1 MRTSRLKPEE
11 ETWHHC
17 FNRVSGPSSARP
29 FGDTEK
35 EQFIRFVMK
44 VSRLSFVEPVSY
56 QILGNHFHLLLRV
69 PAGYP
74 TEEET
79 CRRYWAYYRGRRKL
93 TPGTEACRRWQRR
106 LRDVSWY
113 LRLIQQFFTV
123 WYNRSRPE
131 RRRGPLWADRFKNTL
146 LESGEAVWRCWMYI
160 ENNPVRIGLSRT
172 AAGYRFG
179 SFGRWVQRGRH
190 PFEENV
196 RNALLP
202 MMESI
207 LGTRDMYSLRLE
219 MGRELER
226 QTGVDPEESAQSYS
240 LTATR
245 RVRYWVDGLV
255 IGSDLFVMSLMGRV
269 RGEAA
274 IVRHRMARLKAEDEG
289 PPLFAWR
296 RLRQCVG

>member
-1 MRTSRLKPEE
+1 MRTCRLKPEE
-11 ETWHHC
+11 EIWHHC
-17 FNRVSGPSSARP
+17 FNRVVGASSARP
-29 FGDTEK
+29 FGEAEK
-35 EQFIRFVMK
+35 EQFVRFLMK

-79 CRRYWAYYRGRRKL
+79 CQRYSAYYRGRRTL
-93 TPGTEACRRWQRR
+93 TPGTEACRRWQQR

-113 LRLIQQFFTV
+113 LRLIQQLFTV
-123 WYNRSRPE
+123 WYNKSRPE
-131 RRRGPLWADRFKNTL
+131 RRRGPLWAERFKNTL

-160 ENNPVRIGLSRT
+160 ENNPVRAGLSRT

-196 RNALLP
+196 RRALLP

-207 LGTRDMYSLRLE
+207 LGLRGMHGLRLE
-219 MGRELER
+219 LARELER
-226 QTGVDPEESAQSYS
+226 QAGGDPEDSTSSQTLVVS
-240 LTATR
+240 R

-255 IGSDLFVMSLMGRV
+255 IGSDLFVMNLMRRV
-269 RGEAA
+269 RGEEA
-274 IVRHRMARLKAEDEG
+274 IARHRLARLKAQEE
-289 PPLFAWR
+289 PSPLFAWR
-296 RLRQCVG
+296 RLRLCVD